1 VSKSPQFFLEYIE
14 DGIVDWDYAL
24 DARENIRNKYEK
36 LLKEGSI
43 TKEEFEKYENRK
55 INYLQQAVEKL
66 SKGLLLIYAGII
78 LLPFMV
84 VAEMSNFG
92 IKHPREMQ
100 EIINNARN
108 HIKKSVSLNEIEKLG
123 HEPIKESNLKELL
136 ELTQR
141 NYRRYLG
148 NEGIAKC
155 LKSVENFITS
165 SIKNRKWETLWEIVK
180 KCEKLFNLSQ
190 LMKEILQL
198 FVKCIN
204 NDKESCRKLNLSDAV
219 LDQLAK
225 NPYIIN
231 FSFVMTEMSIK
242 EFIDMILLASYL
254 EPLSAITRYS
264 ISSNPAYITR
274 KELLEDV
281 REHQDDIISFLEMKV
296 QIIKNLVKNDEFVEN
311 MSKLYEV
318 FRKILQNP

>member
-1 VSKSPQFFLEYIE
+1 MSKSPQFFLEYIE

-24 DARENIRNKYEK
+24 DARENIRNKYKK

-78 LLPFMV
+78 LLPFMI

-108 HIKKSVSLNEIEKLG
+108 LIKKSVSLKEIEKLG

-165 SIKNRKWETLWEIVK
+165 SIKKRKWETLWEIVK

-231 FSFVMTEMSIK
+231 FSFVMTETSIK

-281 REHQDDIISFLEMKV
+281 REHQDDIISFLEIKV

-311 MSKLYEV
+311 MSKLYEA
-318 FRKILQNP
+318 FGKILQNP

>member
-1 VSKSPQFFLEYIE
+1 MSESPQFFLEYIE

-78 LLPFMV
+78 LLPFMI

-100 EIINNARN
+100 EIINSARN

-180 KCEKLFNLSQ
+180 KCEKLFNLSP
-190 LMKEILQL
+190 LMKQILQL

-204 NDKESCRKLNLSDAV
+204 NDKKSCRKLNLSDAV

-225 NPYIIN
+225 KPYIIN
-231 FSFVMTEMSIK
+231 FSFVMTEMLIK

-274 KELLEDV
+274 KELLENV

-318 FRKILQNP
+318 FGKILQNP

>member
-78 LLPFMV
+78 LLPFMI

-100 EIINNARN
+100 EIINSARN

-180 KCEKLFNLSQ
+180 KCEKLFNLSP
-190 LMKEILQL
+190 LMKQILQL
-198 FVKCIN
+198 FVKCTN
-204 NDKESCRKLNLSDAV
+204 NDKKSCRKLNLSDAV

-225 NPYIIN
+225 KPYIIN
-231 FSFVMTEMSIK
+231 FSFVMTEMLIK

-274 KELLEDV
+274 KELLENV

-318 FRKILQNP
+318 FGKILQNP

>member
-1 VSKSPQFFLEYIE
+1 MSKSPQFFLEYIE

-78 LLPFMV
+78 LLPFMI

-190 LMKEILQL
+190 LMKENLQL

-231 FSFVMTEMSIK
+231 FSFAMTEMSIK
-242 EFIDMILLASYL
+242 EFIDMSILASYL
-254 EPLSAITRYS
+254 EPLSTITRYS

-296 QIIKNLVKNDEFVEN
+296 QIVKNLVKNDEFVEN

-318 FRKILQNP
+318 FGKILQNP

>member
-1 VSKSPQFFLEYIE
+1 VSESPQFFLEYIE

-78 LLPFMV
+78 LLPFMI

-100 EIINNARN
+100 EIINSARN

-180 KCEKLFNLSQ
+180 KCEKLFNLSP
-190 LMKEILQL
+190 LMKQILQL

-204 NDKESCRKLNLSDAV
+204 NDKKSCRKLNLSDAV

-225 NPYIIN
+225 KPYIIN
-231 FSFVMTEMSIK
+231 FSFVMTEMLIK

-274 KELLEDV
+274 KELLENV

-318 FRKILQNP
+318 FGKILQNP